1 MYGKR
6 QQTTIPSAARRKIAA
21 FALALLGSL
30 SRTVSADAQCR
41 TDPAQDAVAGE
52 LAAEANKARTW
63 RYVWTTLN
71 GGSMVLSLAAIPILP
86 KSARPDLVLGA
97 ATSALSGAVTWFW
110 PLDVEDDAQVAE
122 RTRCWS
128 PNERGPELLRLR
140 RHSAADEAE
149 RIRWPWH
156 VGNLVTSLIP
166 GAILWFGFHEH
177 VNGILSAAGSFASG
191 EVELLTQPTRLADEP
206 APPGLSVS
214 GHVSGDAALLTLK
227 KSW

>member
-1 MYGKR
+1 MHGKR
-6 QQTTIPSAARRKIAA
+6 QQSTIPSTARRKMAA
-21 FALALLGSL
+21 FSLAMLGSL
-30 SRTVSADAQCR
+30 GRTVSAHAQCR

-52 LAAEANKARTW
+52 LAAEAHKARTW
-63 RYVWTTLN
+63 RYTWTTLN

-86 KSARPDLVLGA
+86 RSTRPDLVLGA

-110 PLDVEDDAQVAE
+110 PLDVEDDAQLAE
-122 RTRCWS
+122 RAECWS
-128 PNERGPELLRLR
+128 PSERGPELVRLR
-140 RHSAADEAE
+140 RHSAEDEAE

-177 VNGILSAAGSFASG
+177 VDGILSAAGSFASG

-206 APPGLSVS
+206 APLGLSVS
-214 GHVSGDAALLTLK
+214 GHVSGGAALLTLSG
-227 KSW
+227 SW